1 MERREVLRLESG
13 ACPGILGF
21 AFLMKRTRGSQHLS
35 DGGRR
40 KMRSVWFLVMLPAAV
55 LVSGQNAHTATIWV
69 SPNAR
74 GLAPGISCNN
84 AGYATI
90 QAAINAAN
98 AGDTVNVCPGSYIEN
113 ITVNKANLTVSSTGG
128 AVVTI
133 IKAAVI
139 SSVVT
144 LTGVNA
150 TVAGFTLVPAGS
162 VAKYDIGVNVAIAG
176 NAGAQIAHN
185 YIRGG
190 RIGVN
195 LGCASSGSTVYH
207 NNVSGATETGINIDT
222 CEIAPAYPGSTFNSV
237 HHNTV
242 CGGLF
247 PYSIAGGQGSDF
259 NSIHHNTA
267 RWITLSGDGNIVH
280 NNTAQLVNIVPG
292 NPANITFNNTA
303 AAVCR

>member
-1 MERREVLRLESG
+1 
-13 ACPGILGF
+13 
-21 AFLMKRTRGSQHLS
+21 
-35 DGGRR
+35 
-40 KMRSVWFLVMLPAAV
+40 MRSFWFLIMLPAAV
-55 LVSGQNAHTATIWV
+55 LVSGQNADAAAIWV

-74 GLAPGISCNN
+74 GPAPGISCNN

-113 ITVNKANLTVSSTGG
+113 ITINKANLTVSSTGG

-176 NAGAQIAHN
+176 NASAQIAHN

-207 NNVSGATETGINIDT
+207 NTVRGATEAGINIDT
-222 CEIAPAYPGSTFNSV
+222 CEIAPEYPGSTFNSV

-242 CGGLF
+242 RR
-247 PYSIAGGQGSDF
+247 PGSVFDCWR
-259 NSIHHNTA
+259 SRI
-267 RWITLSGDGNIVH
+267 
-280 NNTAQLVNIVPG
+280 
-292 NPANITFNNTA
+292 
-303 AAVCR
+303 

>member
-1 MERREVLRLESG
+1 MRKALVLALL
-13 ACPGILGF
+13 LG
-21 AFLMKRTRGSQHLS
+21 
-35 DGGRR
+35 
-40 KMRSVWFLVMLPAAV
+40 AV
-55 LVSGQNAHTATIWV
+55 LVSGQNAHAATIWV
-69 SPNAR
+69 SPNAL
-74 GLAPGISCNN
+74 GPAPGMSCKN

-98 AGDTVNVCPGSYIEN
+98 AGDTVYVCPGSYVEN
-113 ITVNKANLTVSSTGG
+113 ITINKADLTVSSTGG
-128 AVVTI
+128 AGVTI

-139 SSVVT
+139 NSVVT
-144 LTGVNA
+144 VMGGNA

-176 NAGAQIAHN
+176 NASAEIAHN

-195 LGCASSGSTVYH
+195 LGCGSSGSTVYH
-207 NNVSGATETGINIDT
+207 NNVRGATETGINIDT
-222 CEIAPAYPGSTFNSV
+222 CEIFPAYPGSTFNSV

-259 NSIHHNTA
+259 NSVHHNTA
-267 RWITLSGDGNIVH
+267 RWITLYGDGNIVH
-280 NNTAQLVNIVPG
+280 NNAAQLFNIVPG
-292 NPANITFNNTA
+292 NPANVSFNNAT
-303 AAVCR
+303 AAVCP